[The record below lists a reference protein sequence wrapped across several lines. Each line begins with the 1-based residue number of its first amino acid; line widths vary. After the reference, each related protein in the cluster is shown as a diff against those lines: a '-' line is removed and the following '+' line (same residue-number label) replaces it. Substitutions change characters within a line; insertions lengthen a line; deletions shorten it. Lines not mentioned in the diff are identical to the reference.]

1 MLEDGLPSAVGVENL
16 PFGWADI
23 VMFSPPMWGKEVY
36 NDETVKGQS
45 INMFNNEKVW
55 LKEFLHASIE
65 VLWSRLRVGGYIV
78 FQSVRYDY
86 IGDHMTKEHVE
97 KQNDAEFKGILS
109 RVTTGGRYK
118 PNWVWQKTNGASSPV
133 AVAASLETKEVEKVA
148 GEKKVPVKKKI
159 VFEKN
164 KTIKKKPILEK

>member
-1 MLEDGLPSAVGVENL
+1 M
-16 PFGWADI
+16 
-23 VMFSPPMWGKEVY
+23 
-36 NDETVKGQS
+36 
-45 INMFNNEKVW
+45 W

-65 VLWSRLRVGGYIV
+65 VLWSRLRVGGFIV

-86 IGDHMTKEHVE
+86 IGEHMIKEHVE
-97 KQNDAEFKGILS
+97 KQKDAEFKGILS

-118 PNWVWQKTNGASSPV
+118 PNWVWQKTNGASSAV

-148 GEKKVPVKKKI
+148 GEKKVQAKKKI

-164 KTIKKKPILEK
+164 KTIKKKPILE